1 MQIKLKSLHIENFK
15 GVKDLAVNFSDV
27 TEIFGRNAIGKTT
40 IVDAFM
46 WLLFD
51 KDSLGSAAFQ
61 IRPKDKDGNDIDFVE
76 ISVTGTL
83 DVDGDALELKKT
95 QKQKWIKKRGEETQ
109 TFSGNVNE
117 FTINGFPAKKSEYE
131 AKIASIIDE
140 NLFKLLTNP
149 RGFASLKWQ
158 DQRKILLEFISEITD
173 EDILAT
179 DPEKYEPIADD
190 VLAAGADKTREKAQ
204 MLLRELKKEQ
214 AEYPTRIDEASRA
227 IVKTEA
233 ADVLEKRKADIEAEL
248 KAAQSVVK
256 APVIDFSAIDDINS
270 KLRATRAQ
278 MDEVRRS
285 VEAENSQKRIDAHQ
299 AVSDA
304 LAELVNLKARHDML
318 ASSIEQKRAYVS
330 TQESAIKDLVK
341 EYLEVKS
348 RALAETD
355 SICPTC
361 GQPFPEK
368 KIEEIR
374 DAFEKRKTA
383 DLAMID
389 KRGKAIR
396 ATIQADKEK
405 LNEIS
410 AELDSLSEALF
421 ATKKKYDDLTEAEKH
436 IEQVDYTT
444 TPKYQEQAKK
454 MSELRA
460 ELNRVQTANTVEE
473 KDDSA
478 SRKVSE
484 LTEKLDAVKAQ
495 IQAIEL
501 NRRAEERV
509 ETLKAEQRECG
520 QKVAN
525 QEKIVYLLEEYVK
538 AKMDLLSARINS
550 KFKSVRF
557 KLFENQINGGVR
569 ETCVM
574 QLASNGSY
582 VDYDSANN
590 ASRILGGL
598 DVIKALSGLYKASA
612 PIFLDNSECLD
623 SNNIPEYEGA
633 QLILLSVSDDSE
645 LVVENR

>member
-15 GVKDLAVNFSDV
+15 GIKDLAVSFSDV

-61 IRPKDKDGNDIDFVE
+61 IRPKDKDGNDIDFIE
-76 ISVTGTL
+76 ISVTGML
-83 DVDGDALELKKT
+83 DIDGDTLELKKT
-95 QKQKWIKKRGEETQ
+95 QKQKWVKKRGEENQ

-117 FTINGFPAKKSEYE
+117 FLINGFPAKKSEYE

-149 RGFASLKWQ
+149 RAFASLKWQ
-158 DQRKILLEFISEITD
+158 DQRKILLEFVSEITD

-227 IVKTEA
+227 IVKTES
-233 ADVLEKRKADIEAEL
+233 ADVLEKRRSDLEAEL
-248 KAAQSVVK
+248 KAAQSAVK
-256 APVIDFSAIDDINS
+256 TPVLDFSAVDDINS
-270 KLRATRAQ
+270 RMRAVQAK
-278 MDEVRRS
+278 MDEIRRS
-285 VEAENSQKRIDAHQ
+285 VEDDNSQRRIKAHE

-304 LAELVNLKARHDML
+304 LTVLVNLKAKRDML
-318 ASSIEQKRAYVS
+318 AANIEQKQAYIS

-341 EYLEVKS
+341 EYVEVKS
-348 RALAETD
+348 RQLTETD
-355 SICPTC
+355 SVCPTC
-361 GQPFPEK
+361 GQPFPKK

-374 DAFEKRKTA
+374 KAFDERKSA

-389 KRGKAIR
+389 KRGKSIR
-396 ATIQADKEK
+396 AAIQADTNK
-405 LNEIS
+405 LSEMS
-410 AELDSLSEALF
+410 AELN
-421 ATKKKYDDLTEAEKH
+421 TLTEQVSAAKKEHEKLAEAWDR
-436 IEQVDYTT
+436 IEQTDYSTL
-444 TPKYQEQAKK
+444 PEYQEQVKV

-484 LTEKLDAVKAQ
+484 LTEKLDAVKVQ

-525 QEKIVYLLEEYVK
+525 QERIVYLLEQFVME
-538 AKMDLLSARINS
+538 KMALLSNRINQRFS
-550 KFKSVRF
+550 KVRF
-557 KLFENQINGGVR
+557 KLWEQLINGGVK

-598 DVIKALSGLYKASA
+598 NVIKALSGLYKASA
-612 PIFLDNSECLD
+612 PIFLDNAECLD